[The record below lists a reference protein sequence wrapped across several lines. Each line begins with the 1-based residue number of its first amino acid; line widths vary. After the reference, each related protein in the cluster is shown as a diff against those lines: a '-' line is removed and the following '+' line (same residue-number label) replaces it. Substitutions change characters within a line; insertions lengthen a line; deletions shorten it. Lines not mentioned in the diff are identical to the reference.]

1 MRGDDLD
8 VADARHHQ
16 RRQRIVDHRLVV
28 NGQQLLADAHGDRI
42 QPRSRSA
49 GQDDAPHQP
58 ARSFSVSSVAA
69 SAEARSGCRNTEVT
83 WSRTTRNADA
93 AAKVPCADVTC
104 SSTTTTPSRTYIR
117 PGSALTPDER
127 AQPRRAVCPC
137 AAPLASPTSTSSLDR
152 DTRVSKS
159 CSLSASCQ
167 ARTVAIS
174 EVVMVEKVRLLERCV
189 VQPAVPDRG

>member
-8 VADARHHQ
+8 VTDARHHQ

-28 NGQQLLADAHGDRI
+28 NGQQLLADTHGDRI

-49 GQDDAPHQP
+49 GQDDSAHQP

-83 WSRTTRNADA
+83 WSCTTRKADA
-93 AAKVPCADVTC
+93 AVELPAAEVTA
-104 SSTTTTPSRTYIR
+104 SSTTTMPSRTYIR

-127 AQPRRAVCPC
+127 AHSSSAVCPC

-152 DTRVSKS
+152 DTSVSKS
-159 CSLSASCQ
+159 
-167 ARTVAIS
+167 
-174 EVVMVEKVRLLERCV
+174 
-189 VQPAVPDRG
+189 